1 MSVPPGFTRATFTPK
16 IGQRQGTPVE
26 VHFNPV
32 SLQYQITNTMKEGEG
47 AKKKQYVSQS
57 TGKLTMDLVFDTT
70 HNGEDVRMHTDK
82 IAKFMEPEADTKVPP
97 VVEFQWGTYRF
108 NGMFESYK
116 ETIDF
121 FAGTGVPLRASVNV
135 TMARQDAVFSSDTA
149 ADDPEPVD
157 VPLALGDDA
166 TSAASRA
173 GDPGAGRDLA
183 AANGLESMRLG
194 LGVSLTVGASVSLG
208 PPVAFA
214 SGGAGFG
221 IGGGVGVGIGGGAGV
236 GVGVQ
241 AGVGIGGS
249 ASAGVSATAGAFAG
263 IRAPRAT
270 AGAALSVNRLRPV
283 ASVSSIG
290 TGARASFELGGRASL
305 EGSSSMTADV
315 GASTN
320 LRARIQFESEG

>member
-16 IGQRQGTPVE
+16 IGQRQGTAVE

-82 IAKFMEPEADTKVPP
+82 IARFMEPEEDTKVPP

-108 NGMFESYK
+108 SGMFESYK

-121 FAGTGVPLRASVNV
+121 FAGSGVPLRAAVNV

-149 ADDPEPVD
+149 VDPAEPVN
-157 VPLALGDDA
+157 VPLALGDDV

-173 GDPGAGRDLA
+173 GDPNAGRGLA

-214 SGGAGFG
+214 AGGGIG
-221 IGGGVGVGIGGGAGV
+221 IGGGLGIGIGGGAGAGI
-236 GVGVQ
+236 GVK
-241 AGVGIGGS
+241 AGIGIGGS
-249 ASAGVSATAGAFAG
+249 ASAGVSASAGAFGG
-263 IRAPRAT
+263 IRA
-270 AGAALSVNRLRPV
+270 AGGTSAGGSLSANRLRAA
-283 ASVSSIG
+283 ASVGSIG

-315 GASTN
+315 GTSTN
-320 LRARIQFESEG
+320 LRSRIQFETEG